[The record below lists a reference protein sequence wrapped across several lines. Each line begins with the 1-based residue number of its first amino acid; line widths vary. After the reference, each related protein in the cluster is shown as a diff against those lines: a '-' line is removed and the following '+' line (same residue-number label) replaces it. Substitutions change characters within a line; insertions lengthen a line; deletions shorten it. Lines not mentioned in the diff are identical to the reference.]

1 MELDPRFT
9 GYVKYDSFAR
19 HLQKD
24 YKLAKALE
32 LRFVS
37 AEQAGKPTF
46 KNEMRT
52 WRKKGTVRRETVV
65 SNNNP
70 SSLGVGV
77 TQRRLRRELVRQM
90 SAQVRREEEEFRMMS
105 KQEKRDYRARQ
116 RGEPIKKKRE
126 MLRHEKTE
134 IFGAGILMILPTTTR
149 LPSTEAKDA
158 WSNPKTKLTLRGRF
172 D

>member
-1 MELDPRFT
+1 M
-9 GYVKYDSFAR
+9 
-19 HLQKD
+19 
-24 YKLAKALE
+24 
-32 LRFVS
+32 
-37 AEQAGKPTF
+37 
-46 KNEMRT
+46 
-52 WRKKGTVRRETVV
+52 

-134 IFGAGILMILPTTTR
+134 IFGAGILMILPTTAC

-172 D
+172 DPTVPPSPAVRAFEDSGSVLFFARLVCSR